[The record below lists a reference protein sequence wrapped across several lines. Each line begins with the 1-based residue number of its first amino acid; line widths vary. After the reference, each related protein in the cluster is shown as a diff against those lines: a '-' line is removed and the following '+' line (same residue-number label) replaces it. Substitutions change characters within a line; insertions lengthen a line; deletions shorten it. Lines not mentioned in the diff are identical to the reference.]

1 MPLNSEQSKP
11 VLTIF
16 VPTRGR
22 PEVLNQ
28 FGTEFEATKRENTK
42 VVFIVDDDDPLK
54 ERYFARNLLNL
65 EIFVAPPSERGM
77 NAAMNYGFREYARQG
92 KLGYAIGFMG
102 DDHRPRTVGWDTDYL
117 TELALLGTGFVYGDD
132 MFQGE
137 RLPTQVAF
145 TTDIGLALSYM
156 APPSL
161 QHLNVDTFWRDLG
174 REINR
179 ITYLPNV
186 IVEHMHPLAGKAI
199 YDKNY
204 RAVNSNMMAHRD
216 AIAYEQYHTSGQ
228 FAEDVSRVKMM
239 LENGY
244 WEPWHLRGL

>member
-1 MPLNSEQSKP
+1 MNLEPSNP
-11 VLTIF
+11 VLTVF

-42 VVFIVDDDDPLK
+42 VVFIVDEDDPLLP
-54 ERYFARNLLNL
+54 RYFARNLLNL
-65 EIFVAPPSERGM
+65 EIFVAPPSARGM
-77 NAAMNYGFREYARQG
+77 NAAMNYGFREYARQN
-92 KLGYAIGFMG
+92 KLGFAIGFMG
-102 DDHRPRTVGWDTDYL
+102 DDHRPRTVGWDTKYL
-117 TELALLGTGFVYGDD
+117 TELALLRTGFVYGDD

-137 RLPTQVAF
+137 RLPTEVAF
-145 TTDIGLALSYM
+145 TTDIGMALSYM

-161 QHLNVDTFWRDLG
+161 LHLNIDNFWLHMG
-174 REINR
+174 QAIQR
-179 ITYLPNV
+179 ITYLPDV

-204 RAVNSNMMAHRD
+204 RAVNSNMVAHKD
-216 AIAYEQYHTSGQ
+216 AIAYDEYHKSGQ
-228 FAEDVSRVKMM
+228 FAEDVSRVLMVI
-239 LENGY
+239 ENGY